1 MNIVLITPTP
11 PDINAFGVR
20 ILSAVLKRAGHGVKC
35 IFLPE
40 GIEHLKFDASFV
52 YRYPEKTLI
61 QIGDICG
68 TADLIGVSFMSLYYD
83 RAVQITDHLKKRLK
97 KPVIWG
103 GTHPTARPE
112 ECLNHCDIVCVGEG
126 EEAIVEL
133 AAAITAGRS
142 YGDIRNLCFNRNGA
156 NKKNEVRPPLHD
168 LDALPFVDYDIRDH
182 YVYNWRS
189 SDVVAIDERIMKEQ
203 FLRMP
208 YFGGKWLYAYRTM
221 TLRGCPHRCSYCA
234 SSSMG
239 TLRRRSVDN
248 VIAELKDIRK
258 RFPYVEL
265 ISFFDDTFFAAPVAW
280 FEEFRDK
287 YKKEIGLLFH
297 AQCSPT
303 TMAETKMDILVDAG
317 LYNTEMGIQT
327 GSERI
332 QQMYRRVVP
341 NQKVVE
347 ASALIARYM
356 PRVMMPDYH
365 VILDNPW
372 ETTQDVRDTL
382 NLLLSLPGD
391 FGLQIS
397 SLIFFPG
404 TELNDKARQ
413 EGIIKDELN
422 EVCRKPFT
430 YPKWTYLNYLIY
442 LSGFPMIPRRLLRFL
457 AGDALVSLL
466 HSQEPRMLW
475 RLMFATTNK
484 LRLVL
489 KGLNA
494 LFTGDWGRI
503 SNHFKLAR

>member
-52 YRYPEKTLI
+52 YQYPEKTLQ
-61 QIGDICG
+61 QIAEICG
-68 TADLIGVSFMSLYYD
+68 AADLIGVSFMSLYYD
-83 RAVQITDHLKKRLK
+83 RAVQITDQLKKHVN

-112 ECLNHCDIVCVGEG
+112 ECLDHCDIVCVGEG

-133 AAAITAGRS
+133 AAAMAAGKP
-142 YGDIRNLCFNRNGA
+142 YDGIRNLCFKQNGA
-156 NKKNEVRPPLHD
+156 VKKNPSRPPVAD

-189 SDVVAIDERIMKEQ
+189 GDVVALDESIMKEQ

-208 YFGGKWLYAYRTM
+208 YFRKRGLYAYRTM
-221 TLRGCPHRCSYCA
+221 TSRGCPHRCSYCA

-239 TLRRRSVDN
+239 ALRRRSVDN
-248 VIAELKDIRK
+248 VVAELKDIRK

-265 ISFFDDTFFAAPVAW
+265 ISFFDDTFFAAPVPW

-287 YKKEIGLLFH
+287 YKKEIGLPFH
-297 AQCSPT
+297 AQCSPAT
-303 TMAETKMDILVDAG
+303 ISEAKMELLIDAG

-341 NQKVVE
+341 NQKVIE
-347 ASALIARYM
+347 AAALIQKYGSKLM
-356 PRVMMPDYH
+356 PPDYH

-382 NLLLSLPGD
+382 NLLLSLPGR

-404 TELNDKARQ
+404 TELNEKARQ

-430 YPKWTYLNYLIY
+430 FPKWTYLNYLVY
-442 LSGFPMIPRRLLRFL
+442 LSGLPAVPRGLLKLL
-457 AGDALVSLL
+457 AGDGFVNRL
-466 HSQEPRMLW
+466 HSQEPRAIW
-475 RLMFATTNK
+475 RFMFGVTNK
-484 LRLVL
+484 LRLIL
-489 KGLNA
+489 RGLGA
-494 LFTGDWGRI
+494 LFTGDWRRI
-503 SNHFKLAR
+503 IHHFKLAR